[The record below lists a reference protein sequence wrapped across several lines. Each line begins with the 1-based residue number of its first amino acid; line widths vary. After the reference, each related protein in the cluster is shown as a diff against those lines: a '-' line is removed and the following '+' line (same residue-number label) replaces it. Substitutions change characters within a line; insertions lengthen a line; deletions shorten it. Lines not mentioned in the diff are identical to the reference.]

1 MHYIQNHNLIQ
12 NKELARISCIIHIE
26 TFNSVVLQ
34 MHQISQRQ
42 IMKKT
47 FALTHPK
54 IKTDRLIEA
63 ARADIKKYLK
73 RERSKE
79 LPEGVDF
86 WDFDCKFGPTITES
100 KKIHV
105 AEIGLHIDSIEEQA
119 LEAFYIEILAKPGHR
134 TKKPTPLPTPESFTS
149 TLYRKQSTSLNN
161 DGASS

>member
-12 NKELARISCIIHIE
+12 NKELARISRIIHIE
-26 TFNSVVLQ
+26 TSYSATHAIYLLP
-34 MHQISQRQ
+34 QRQ

-47 FALTHPK
+47 FDLTHPK

-134 TKKPTPLPTPESFTS
+134 TKKPIQAHKHEDSKPT
-149 TLYRKQSTSLNN
+149 L
-161 DGASS
+161 